1 MRCSG
6 DGVLN
11 PRSQFAALTV
21 MRFVKTLMAAFTA
34 ALAVTAFA
42 APAHAGGDITRSY
55 GVWRNPKNTVH
66 LEIKSCGAATCG
78 VVVWASAKAEAD
90 ARKAGAD
97 TLIGKQLLRDFE
109 AQENGSLR
117 GRVWVPTLRVTLVGT
132 ADVLD
137 AKTMRAKGCVLG
149 NLLCKS
155 QVWTRLDGSSLL
167 ASRAA
172 P

>member
-1 MRCSG
+1 
-6 DGVLN
+6 
-11 PRSQFAALTV
+11 
-21 MRFVKTLMAAFTA
+21 MRFVKLALA
-34 ALAVTAFA
+34 ALAAALGMAAAT
-42 APAHAGGDITRSY
+42 APALAADGDITRSY

-66 LEIKSCGAATCG
+66 LEIKDCGATTCG

-97 TLIGKQLLRDFE
+97 TLVGKQLLRDF
-109 AQENGSLR
+109 QSQNNGSLK
-117 GRVWVPTLRVTLVGT
+117 GRVWVPTLKVTLVGT
-132 ADVLD
+132 AEIVDTR
-137 AKTMRAKGCVLG
+137 TMRAKGCVIG

-155 QVWTRLDGSSLL
+155 QMWTRIDGPSLL